1 MASLETILKAIRE
14 DIIVNRVMACTG
26 AMLDER
32 FEPHGDPQ
40 DWDDAGTLRE
50 QEGPTRRFDVI
61 FLGHEE
67 TAMCGSSIQD
77 YYTQWQIEV
86 YYPKT
91 QRGAVAMGID
101 AADIWQQLNANDSL
115 PTGVELYDP
124 ENVFEKEELEDYDI
138 LVIPVTV
145 RVSADL

>member
-26 AMLDER
+26 AILDER
-32 FEPHGDPQ
+32 FEANGDPQ
-40 DWDDAGTLRE
+40 DWDDAGTLRD

-67 TAMCGSSIQD
+67 TAMCGSSTQD
-77 YYTQWQIEV
+77 YYTEWSIEI
-86 YYPKT
+86 YYPKN
-91 QRGAVAMGID
+91 QKGAVAMGID
-101 AADIWQQLNANDSL
+101 AADIWQQLNANDAL
-115 PTGVELYDP
+115 PSGVEMYNP
-124 ENVFEKEELEDYDI
+124 MNNFEREEGEDYDLLI
-138 LVIPVTV
+138 IPVTV